1 MYSRA
6 IWCRTKT
13 NVPNLANTIQ
23 KPYSFPQMFFL
34 ENPKKQ
40 KKNLCEGYYKPQFF
54 IFYFFHFNDIS
65 HLK

>member
-23 KPYSFPQMFFL
+23 KPYSFPTNVFL
-34 ENPKKQ
+34 RKSKKKK
-40 KKNLCEGYYKPQFF
+40 KKNLC
-54 IFYFFHFNDIS
+54 
-65 HLK
+65 